1 MIDYQYISEEYVKC
15 YSDKSRIYMIE
26 HYLKTYDATQRR
38 EVPYNLFPRQKV
50 LCRTMGNANN
60 VVLTKPRQAGCTT
73 TAGGFISCEMVLA
86 DKESPQTVLV
96 IGNTL
101 DLAQQMLFKI
111 RDFLLQF
118 PLWMWGDTE
127 EYIKLGYDITKPP
140 YNKKV
145 IFEVC
150 NSKELL
156 LKNGC
161 KVVARSSGPDASR
174 GVGGVTWLL
183 FDEMAFIENGTD
195 VYASA
200 IPTVSTGGHIIG
212 ISTPNGLDKLYSQ
225 IVKKAQL
232 KGTADW
238 NNFELVEMY
247 WYQDP
252 RYNKHLEWLR
262 KNDETGEYDI
272 IKEKTLD
279 DTGTIEYNEEHW
291 KQMIADG
298 WKPRSPWYVKM
309 CQQFNNDPQKIAQ
322 ELDVSFLGSDSTV
335 VAPEYIQMQRDLNVR
350 EPNPDLKD
358 VVLEDTWVWKAPI
371 PGHRYIMSCLPTG
384 EKVLTDSG
392 LKNIENVSLNDKLV
406 NKEGNFVKIN
416 TIKEH
421 FVENETMVDFKMCNM
436 YNHVKF
442 TWNHPIWSSI
452 NTKIVRRKSDN
463 YQRTRLFNWT
473 FNNAIDIKSGDWI
486 MIPNV
491 YKNNI
496 LTEKEILKHW
506 EPYEDK
512 TRIDFKIENPLL
524 SEEFWWFCGMWLAEG
539 WCMKKPNNSYTVYT
553 THNITEIEIIN
564 KVKNI
569 ANKLFNRNTHQ
580 KFYKD
585 NNGTTLQFNS
595 TQISNFLC
603 DTFGKYAKNKQVPE
617 WVKFLPEHLKIQLLN
632 GYFQGD
638 GCVTHNCM
646 YIVSISKK
654 LLIDVQ
660 DMLFSIGIIS
670 GLFLSSK
677 EKYVYITNHKKISH
691 CQEKYTLNCGKYDT
705 KLFLEKTGAES
716 NYESKFSRRII
727 SNTYFSDDMN
737 YIYVQIKG
745 KEIYKYTGNVHNFDC
760 ETHTFCGEKIATHNC
775 DNSRGSADDFTAL
788 EITDLDGIDYD
799 GTPCIEQVLEYN
811 GKLTGDNIG
820 EIAYQYA
827 VQYNNAFVVVED
839 IGGYGSAT
847 ITTLQRLNYKNLYYD
862 DPNLKK
868 YTSQNDASSTQ
879 VTENGWPG
887 FHSTSV
893 RFQML
898 SNFADMVKSNQYKI
912 RSSRVCNEL
921 DTWVFVPGS
930 RGMDH
935 KDGCHDDTITCL
947 AMAMFVFKFSLN
959 RQTMQKERDKQMLE
973 AMVQANS
980 RIVFSPGGNRQNT
993 PNNNAPDINQVIMT
1007 KKVKDATDNPYMWLF
1022 R

>member
-1 MIDYQYISEEYVKC
+1 MIDYQYISEEYIKC
-15 YSDKSRIYMIE
+15 FSDKSRIYMIE

-38 EVPYNLFPRQKV
+38 EVPYNLFPRQKI
-50 LCRTMGNANN
+50 LCQTMGNANN

-118 PLWMWGDTE
+118 PLWMWGDVE
-127 EYIKLGYDITKPP
+127 EYVNLGYDITKPP
-140 YNKKV
+140 NNKKI

-232 KGTADW
+232 KGTPDW
-238 NNFELVEMY
+238 NHFELVEMY

-291 KQMIADG
+291 KKMLADG
-298 WKPRSPWYVKM
+298 WKPRSPWYIKM

-371 PGHRYIMSCLPTG
+371 PGHRY
-384 EKVLTDSG
+384 
-392 LKNIENVSLNDKLV
+392 
-406 NKEGNFVKIN
+406 
-416 TIKEH
+416 
-421 FVENETMVDFKMCNM
+421 
-436 YNHVKF
+436 
-442 TWNHPIWSSI
+442 
-452 NTKIVRRKSDN
+452 
-463 YQRTRLFNWT
+463 
-473 FNNAIDIKSGDWI
+473 
-486 MIPNV
+486 
-491 YKNNI
+491 
-496 LTEKEILKHW
+496 
-506 EPYEDK
+506 
-512 TRIDFKIENPLL
+512 LL
-524 SEEFWWFCGMWLAEG
+524 S
-539 WCMKKPNNSYTVYT
+539 V
-553 THNITEIEIIN
+553 
-564 KVKNI
+564 
-569 ANKLFNRNTHQ
+569 
-580 KFYKD
+580 
-585 NNGTTLQFNS
+585 
-595 TQISNFLC
+595 
-603 DTFGKYAKNKQVPE
+603 
-617 WVKFLPEHLKIQLLN
+617 
-632 GYFQGD
+632 
-638 GCVTHNCM
+638 
-646 YIVSISKK
+646 
-654 LLIDVQ
+654 
-660 DMLFSIGIIS
+660 
-670 GLFLSSK
+670 
-677 EKYVYITNHKKISH
+677 
-691 CQEKYTLNCGKYDT
+691 
-705 KLFLEKTGAES
+705 
-716 NYESKFSRRII
+716 
-727 SNTYFSDDMN
+727 
-737 YIYVQIKG
+737 
-745 KEIYKYTGNVHNFDC
+745 
-760 ETHTFCGEKIATHNC
+760 
-775 DNSRGSADDFTAL
+775 DNSRGSADDATAL

-827 VQYNNAFVVVED
+827 VQYNNAFIVVED

-993 PNNNAPDINQVIMT
+993 PNNNTPNVNQVIMT